1 MDLGAYA
8 QIEDLEKIAA
18 KNGISCPRLRGFRLM
33 KNEEPID
40 YKVLQHDVELSV
52 MQTLCETEWGQT
64 SWYTLSY
71 NTTQKC
77 RYHIKNYD
85 WYYKPEDTPGYKEPE
100 IRWDRLKG
108 KKKRIF
114 ITKVKNEMRE
124 RKEQYAVWNKYV
136 GRNDILYI
144 HARIG
149 GGNWGSYYTE
159 VVDKPWFLEKI
170 DDAFD
175 STYCDI
181 YAKIE
186 PFEGKIAEE

>member
-1 MDLGAYA
+1 
-8 QIEDLEKIAA
+8 
-18 KNGISCPRLRGFRLM
+18 
-33 KNEEPID
+33 
-40 YKVLQHDVELSV
+40 
-52 MQTLCETEWGQT
+52 
-64 SWYTLSY
+64 
-71 NTTQKC
+71 
-77 RYHIKNYD
+77 
-85 WYYKPEDTPGYKEPE
+85 
-100 IRWDRLKG
+100 
-108 KKKRIF
+108 
-114 ITKVKNEMRE
+114 MRK

-186 PFEGKIAEE
+186 PFEGKIAEEE